1 MTVQRSPEEIQ
12 REIEQARASLAATVD
27 QLAERTN
34 PKRLADLAKR
44 TSIAWTKTPKGAA
57 VVGGTTLL
65 VTTADRGPDPRAS
78 AAGRNARTP

>member
-12 REIEQARASLAATVD
+12 REIEEARSSLATTVD

-34 PKRLADLAKR
+34 PKRLADLAKQNL
-44 TSIAWTKTPKGAA
+44 IAWTRTPKGRA

-65 VTTADRGPDPRAS
+65 ITLLIAARVRAV
-78 AAGRNARTP
+78 RRRTY